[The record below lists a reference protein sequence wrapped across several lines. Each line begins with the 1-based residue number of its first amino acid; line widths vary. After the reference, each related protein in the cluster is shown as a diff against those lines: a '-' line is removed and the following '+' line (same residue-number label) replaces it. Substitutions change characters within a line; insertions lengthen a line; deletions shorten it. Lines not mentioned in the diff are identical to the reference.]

1 MHRLALN
8 ENPLPPLPS
17 VTDAVALASQEA
29 NRYPEF
35 FPRRLE
41 QAIASWQ
48 RVPDSTV
55 VVGPGSVGVAQ
66 QAVHAL
72 VRPGGTLA
80 YGWRNFDAYPLL
92 AEMTGARALPV
103 PLLPGGHQ
111 DLDRLAAA
119 AADADAVILC
129 NPHNPTGRL
138 IPAHEL
144 KNFLSAV
151 PPRTTVLL
159 DEAYIEFV
167 QPPERFDTTQWIQE
181 FPHLI
186 VLRTFS
192 KAYGLAGVGGGYAIA
207 CEDLVRRV
215 RTRQLPYAIAP
226 VDVAAVEASLACTS
240 ELEERVRLLA
250 DERERTSRGL
260 TEQGWHVLPSHAN
273 FLWLQEPERTGE
285 LAGLLDRAGIQARVL
300 PGEGVRL
307 TIGDQADN
315 DAVLTALAV
324 DGRAA

>member
-8 ENPLPPLPS
+8 ENPLPPLPT
-17 VTDAVALASQEA
+17 VTNAIARASREA

-41 QAIASWQ
+41 QAIAAWQ
-48 RVPDSTV
+48 RVPGSCV
-55 VVGPGSVGVAQ
+55 VAGPGSVGVAQ
-66 QAVHAL
+66 HAVQAL

-92 AEMTGARALPV
+92 AEMTGVRALPV

-111 DLDRLAAA
+111 DLDRLAEA

-138 IPAHEL
+138 VPAHEL
-144 KNFLSAV
+144 KNFVSAV
-151 PPRTTVLL
+151 PTRTTVLL

-167 QPPERFDTTQWIQE
+167 QPPERPETTQWIHE

-192 KAYGLAGVGGGYAIA
+192 KAYGLAGLRVGYGIA
-207 CEDLVRRV
+207 CEDLARRL
-215 RTRQLPYAIAP
+215 RTRQLPYAIGP
-226 VDVAAVEASLACTS
+226 VAAAAVEAALGCAS
-240 ELEERVRLLA
+240 ELEERVRLVA
-250 DERERTSRGL
+250 GERERTARGL
-260 TEQGWHVLPSHAN
+260 AEQGWQVLPSHAN
-273 FLWLQEPERTGE
+273 FLWLDEPERTGE
-285 LAGLLDRAGIQARVL
+285 LARLLERAGIQGRVL

-307 TIGDQADN
+307 TIGDRADN
-315 DAVLTALAV
+315 DAVLAALSAG
-324 DGRAA
+324 GRAA